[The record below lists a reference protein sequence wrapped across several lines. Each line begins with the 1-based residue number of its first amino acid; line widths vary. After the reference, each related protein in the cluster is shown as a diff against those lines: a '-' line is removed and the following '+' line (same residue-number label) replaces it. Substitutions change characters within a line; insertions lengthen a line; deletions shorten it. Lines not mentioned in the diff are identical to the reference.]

1 MTPAEWRV
9 AVALATGLSL
19 ADAAKRL
26 SISHDTVRGYLQA
39 IFTKTG
45 TRHQNELIVRLLSPD
60 V

>member
-1 MTPAEWRV
+1 M
-9 AVALATGLSL
+9 ALATGLSL